1 MLSSVDD
8 LELLRHEFR
17 AGEGSFLLQLRTG
30 LHWDRDAFSR
40 LEQAMR
46 RTCAQQ
52 EPREQL
58 DRWLAEGYWYLS
70 VFVPGHISH
79 QDFPG
84 PRQPSTTRQRSSG
97 CRTCRTGSSPAD
109 HPICPAISGQ
119 TSSLPARQF
128 NGTEKKT

>member
-79 QDFPG
+79 QDFPRPEAAEYYEAAVKRLQDLQNWFITG
-84 PRQPSTTRQRSSG
+84 RSPYLPSYQW
-97 CRTCRTGSSPAD
+97 PD
-109 HPICPAISGQ
+109 
-119 TSSLPARQF
+119 L
-128 NGTEKKT
+128 

>member
-1 MLSSVDD
+1 MTWNCSGMSSVPGKA
-8 LELLRHEFR
+8 RFFSSSGP
-17 AGEGSFLLQLRTG
+17 ACTG
-30 LHWDRDAFSR
+30 NRDAFSR

-79 QDFPG
+79 QDFPRPEAAEYYEAAVKRLQDLQNWFIAG
-84 PRQPSTTRQRSSG
+84 RSPYLPSYQW
-97 CRTCRTGSSPAD
+97 PD
-109 HPICPAISGQ
+109 
-119 TSSLPARQF
+119 L
-128 NGTEKKT
+128 